1 MNILE
6 HDVLLH
12 LFQQNYQLL
21 AFGVFLLAFVLTY
34 HFIPKVLWVS
44 HEKRLMKEV
53 NSRSSHKGKVP
64 SFGGIAFFI
73 VLILFLS
80 MFQTLRDLPTGNHL
94 IIGMMLLFMAG
105 LKDDLVVSTAKLK
118 FVSQL
123 FAAGFIVFTPELHLT
138 TLNGFLGITEIPFL
152 VGSLINMLI
161 VVALVNAYN
170 MIDGVD
176 GLASIIGIVIS
187 VIYAISFY
195 LTRQPYYV
203 LVCLT
208 LIGIL
213 SAFLRFNLC
222 HDKKKMFMGD
232 SGSLVIGFII
242 AFLTLKILVVT
253 QTGGAFNIDMLLRYR
268 FIFVFAI
275 LFIPIFDTAR
285 VIVLRLLQKKSPFE
299 ADRNHM
305 HHVLLDC
312 GLSHKQTGLAL
323 GGLNIIIVL
332 AFVLSSFL
340 FGQMGVIIS
349 MLVFITIVAF
359 TFEKLKNK
367 QAINLKQTEA

>member
-6 HDVLLH
+6 HDVLMH

-161 VVALVNAYN
+161 VVALINAYN

-176 GLASIIGIVIS
+176 GLASIVGIVIA
-187 VIYAISFY
+187 IAYAVSFY
-195 LTRQPYYV
+195 LAGQPYYV

-222 HDKKKMFMGD
+222 HDEKKMFMGD
-232 SGSLVIGFII
+232 SGSMVVGLMI

-253 QTGGAFNIDMLLRYR
+253 QTGSLFNIDLIFRQR
-268 FIFVFAI
+268 FIFAFAV

-285 VIVLRLLQKKSPFE
+285 VIVIRLLQKKSPFE

-312 GLSHKQTGLAL
+312 GLSHKQTGLVL
-323 GGLNIIIVL
+323 GGLNIFVIL

-349 MLVFITIVAF
+349 MLLLIALVAF
-359 TFEKLKNK
+359 TIEKLKSK
-367 QAINLKQTEA
+367 QIKNLKEAKV

>member
-6 HDVLLH
+6 HDVLMH
-12 LFQQNYQLL
+12 LFQQNYHLL
-21 AFGVFLLAFVLTY
+21 SFGVFMLAFVLTY

-53 NSRSSHKGKVP
+53 NSRSSHKGQVP
-64 SFGGIAFFI
+64 SFGGITFYI

-80 MFQTLRDLPTGNHL
+80 MFQTLRDIPTGNHL
-94 IIGMMLLFMAG
+94 IIGMTLLFMAG

-138 TLNGFLGITEIPFL
+138 NFNGFLGITEVNFFI
-152 VGSLINMLI
+152 GSLVNMLI

-187 VIYAISFY
+187 TAYAVSFY
-195 LTRQPYYV
+195 LTGHPYYV

-232 SGSLVIGFII
+232 SGSLVVGLII
-242 AFLTLKILVVT
+242 AFLTLKILVAT
-253 QTGGAFNIDMLLRYR
+253 QTESPFNFDMIFKHR
-268 FIFVFAI
+268 FIFAFAV

-285 VIVLRLLQKKSPFE
+285 VIVLRLLQKKSPFK

-323 GGLNIIIVL
+323 AGLNIIIIL
-332 AFVLSSFL
+332 AFVLFSFL
-340 FGQMGVIIS
+340 FGQIGLIIS
-349 MLVFITIVAF
+349 MLLLIALVAF
-359 TFEKLKNK
+359 TFKRLKNK
-367 QAINLKQTEA
+367 NTKNLKQAEA